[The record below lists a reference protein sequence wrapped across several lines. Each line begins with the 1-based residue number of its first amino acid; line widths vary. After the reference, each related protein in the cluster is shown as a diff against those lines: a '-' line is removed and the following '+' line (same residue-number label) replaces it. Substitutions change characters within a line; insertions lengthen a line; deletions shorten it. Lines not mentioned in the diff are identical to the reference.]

1 MDETILTW
9 TVPNWLTVL
18 LMVILGF
25 AALSVIAKIIAKA
38 RANKDA

>member
-9 TVPNWLTVL
+9 NIPNWLTVL

-25 AALSVIAKIIAKA
+25 AAIGVVTKIVVKA
-38 RANKDA
+38 RSEK

>member
-9 TVPNWLTVL
+9 NFPNWLTVL

-25 AALSVIAKIIAKA
+25 AAIGVVTKIVAKA
-38 RANKDA
+38 RAENA